1 MHAAATNFSGRR
13 RFEIPRTPQGL
24 PFAGTWTPF
33 KPLTDV
39 CAHYEEMPYWR
50 ECHLAAPVKV
60 LDESTTR
67 GVIIGPMHS
76 LPGQWHSIVYNLDE
90 CGILRDGDQ
99 IIEYRGD
106 AVDELGSVPYPPL
119 HLHHIH
125 VHHEDRSG
133 THSTHWFETHGDYD
147 LTDHG
152 YSRRIPEGYA
162 VVFRGGKVRVEAQ
175 VNDVRHQVDLAM
187 SADTSQRTTSLLRST
202 AGASRGSFVEWSLRI
217 EFRLAAREVAR
228 RPIIKLSLWH
238 PMTTAAMED
247 TLLRYHVTRS
257 ASVWWWTTRTPELC
271 GGTITDAWVH
281 SHRARYG
288 GVLLVKGNHSP
299 ASLSMGM
306 PAAWDACEPSET
318 GTGRLCGALAQL
330 KQRLVRDA
338 AAARLLLC
346 RDDDTADSVLQ
357 LQPQRGGLG
366 GYHDRQGRL
375 VCDSTARLDARQ
387 YTVLAF
393 SDVLYGAQ
401 VDPFPQHT
409 MIFLY
414 VDLPDEVHRRVPQTM
429 DCSPRGYSEWRL
441 GRAAVTHGR
450 ASPLGCQIKPDEELT
465 SDGAHRCGESCGGR
479 DM

>member
-106 AVDELGSVPYPPL
+106 AVDELGSVPLHHCICITSTCAIIYTAHKSCRHKQVPYPPL

-187 SADTSQRTTSLLRST
+187 SADTSQRTTSFPRST

-217 EFRLAAREVAR
+217 EFRLAAQEVAR

-238 PMTTAAMED
+238 PITTLQWK
-247 TLLRYHVTRS
+247 TLYC
-257 ASVWWWTTRTPELC
+257 ATT
-271 GGTITDAWVH
+271 
-281 SHRARYG
+281 
-288 GVLLVKGNHSP
+288 
-299 ASLSMGM
+299 
-306 PAAWDACEPSET
+306 
-318 GTGRLCGALAQL
+318 
-330 KQRLVRDA
+330 
-338 AAARLLLC
+338 
-346 RDDDTADSVLQ
+346 
-357 LQPQRGGLG
+357 
-366 GYHDRQGRL
+366 
-375 VCDSTARLDARQ
+375 
-387 YTVLAF
+387 
-393 SDVLYGAQ
+393 
-401 VDPFPQHT
+401 
-409 MIFLY
+409 
-414 VDLPDEVHRRVPQTM
+414 
-429 DCSPRGYSEWRL
+429 
-441 GRAAVTHGR
+441 
-450 ASPLGCQIKPDEELT
+450 
-465 SDGAHRCGESCGGR
+465 
-479 DM
+479 